1 MGHEDVLVGDEKHRP
16 GRFKEKSY
24 LLEDPHQLR
33 EELERF
39 KMRHEKQA
47 GENGR
52 SSILRP
58 AKVEPQ
64 KPPSPVQTSCYIM
77 NMVLTA
83 CTTSITR
90 M

>member
-16 GRFKEKSY
+16 GRFKEKTY

-33 EELERF
+33 GELERF
-39 KMRHEKQA
+39 KMRHEKQP

-52 SSILRP
+52 RGSLRP

-64 KPPSPVQTSCYIM
+64 KLPSAGIM
-77 NMVLTA
+77 LHHEYGA
-83 CTTSITR
+83 HSLYHFHH
-90 M
+90 

>member
-1 MGHEDVLVGDEKHRP
+1 MGHEDILVGDEKHRP

-47 GENGR
+47 GENGE
-52 SSILRP
+52 
-58 AKVEPQ
+58 A
-64 KPPSPVQTSCYIM
+64 
-77 NMVLTA
+77 A
-83 CTTSITR
+83 
-90 M
+90 